1 MALRK
6 NKSTKRNYKKTNRKS
21 RSRKIFRRRLYGGS
35 FATDAINNIKN
46 AGLDPKDLSIQL
58 VNNNETRQIGSI
70 WYRVI
75 GLSRYF
81 ELQASTNENGPWT
94 GIANYDGN

>member
-35 FATDAINNIKN
+35 FKSDALDNIKN
-46 AGLDPKDLSIQL
+46 AGLDPEDLTIQL

-70 WYRVI
+70 WYRVN
-75 GLSRYF
+75 GVSCRV
-81 ELQASTNENGPWT
+81 ELQASNSKSGPWT
-94 GIANYDGN
+94 EIASYGK